1 MDLVAAP
8 TEDFRRAPQATPLVY
23 RERPLGR
30 RLRRM
35 ADIALASALLALS
48 APFWLLGAVAIYAE
62 DGAPVLFKQ
71 RRAGRF
77 ERTFTIYK
85 LRTMRK
91 EHCGD
96 HQSPRGNGDKRI
108 TRVGSLLR
116 KTSIDELPQ
125 LFNVLRGDMSLIGP
139 RPEMPAIINERYERW
154 QHLRHLVQP
163 GITGIWQA
171 TCRSTVPLDRPE
183 ATALDVDYIKRAS
196 PALDA
201 VVFMKT
207 VVSVLRQKGA
217 F

>member
-8 TEDFRRAPQATPLVY
+8 MQELPYAQQAATFVY
-23 RERPLGR
+23 RERPFRR
-30 RLRRM
+30 RLRRI
-35 ADIALASALLALS
+35 ADIALASALLVLS
-48 APFWLLGAVAIYAE
+48 APFLLLGVIAVYAE
-62 DGAPVLFKQ
+62 DGPPVLFKQ

-91 EHCGD
+91 ERCGD
-96 HQSPRGNGDKRI
+96 HESPSSSSDDRI
-108 TRVGSLLR
+108 TRVGRFLR

-139 RPEMPAIINERYERW
+139 RPEMPLIINERYERW

-171 TCRSTVPLDRPE
+171 TCRSTVPLDRPK

-196 PALDA
+196 PALDGELLLKTLLS
-201 VVFMKT
+201 VV
-207 VVSVLRQKGA
+207 LLKGA
-217 F
+217 I